1 MHVGQTRQH
10 RIEIDINAAL
20 SCSEIACTRSTR
32 TIETA
37 TPPAFRQTAVQGSS
51 HVHEQRKCRGDLV
64 TATAHATSETP
75 DGERLL
81 TQILGEGRD
90 DDGQLWALHRAI
102 QAAVA
107 LPLDVH
113 VVGEPLVLVA
123 VEYDGNARRG
133 LVAQCRCGDGSEH
146 RIGLADVEMPAHTP
160 GAHHVAAYRAW
171 LGIVPDTGA
180 PATMQQSRRQHK
192 ASDDDLDL
200 SRPVELV
207 VLAVKE
213 RAARCRLLGS
223 GRVITLRAGSLHR
236 IVAGHIVTVAPN
248 KHWRHAGH
256 PYLSGQITDAR
267 IDASALGL
275 VPLALRAAGACDAGV
290 EDHSAAGGRPR
301 RAFELEVP
309 PIPAGMAATN
319 IDDPEAVA
327 EKLLEADLRFLDA
340 HAHLGGRLMGLSPP
354 WALQHYE
361 IGVGIGQLSIGDDFD
376 GQLPGELAGNRGL
389 LGCLSGYG
397 SCLWRLE
404 RRDEATRMFY
414 RALRLDPAD
423 RQGVRPQ
430 LSAMRAGAPW
440 RDRGRS

>member
-1 MHVGQTRQH
+1 M
-10 RIEIDINAAL
+10 
-20 SCSEIACTRSTR
+20 IA
-32 TIETA
+32 
-37 TPPAFRQTAVQGSS
+37 P
-51 HVHEQRKCRGDLV
+51 D
-64 TATAHATSETP
+64 HASGEAP
-75 DGERLL
+75 EGERLVAQIL
-81 TQILGEGRD
+81 AEILGEISD
-90 DDGQLWALHRAI
+90 DDGQLRALHRAL
-102 QAAVA
+102 QAAVTF
-107 LPLDVH
+107 PLDVH
-113 VVGEPLVLVA
+113 VMGDPLVLVA

-133 LVAQCRCGDGSEH
+133 LVARCRCEDGSEH
-146 RIGLADVEMPAHTP
+146 RIGLADVEMPARTP
-160 GAHHVAAYRAW
+160 GAQHVAAYRAW
-171 LGIVPDTGA
+171 LGIGSDARASVRTPR
-180 PATMQQSRRQHK
+180 SHRQHK

-275 VPLALRAAGACDAGV
+275 VPLALRAAGAWDAGV
-290 EDHSAAGGRPR
+290 EDQRAAGGRPR

-319 IDDPEAVA
+319 IDDPDVVA

-361 IGVGIGQLSIGDDFD
+361 IGVGIGQQSIGDDFD
-376 GQLPGELAGNRGL
+376 GLLPGELACNRGL
-389 LGCLSGYG
+389 LRCLSGYG

-404 RRDEATRMFY
+404 RCDEATRVFD

-430 LSAMRAGAPW
+430 LSAMCAGAPW
-440 RDRGRS
+440 SNPGRS

>member
-1 MHVGQTRQH
+1 M
-10 RIEIDINAAL
+10 
-20 SCSEIACTRSTR
+20 
-32 TIETA
+32 TA
-37 TPPAFRQTAVQGSS
+37 T
-51 HVHEQRKCRGDLV
+51 VHASGE
-64 TATAHATSETP
+64 AS

-81 TQILGEGRD
+81 GQIVGEAPD
-90 DDGQLWALHRAI
+90 DDGQLWALHHAI
-102 QAAVA
+102 KAAVA

-113 VVGEPLVLVA
+113 VVGEPMVLVA

-133 LVAQCRCGDGSEH
+133 LVARCRREDGSEH
-146 RIGLADVEMPAHTP
+146 RISLVDVEMPAQTP
-160 GAHHVAAYRAW
+160 GSRHVAAYRAW
-171 LGIVPDTGA
+171 VGIIPDAGA
-180 PATMQQSRRQHK
+180 PATTQRSRHQHK
-192 ASDDDLDL
+192 AGDADLDL

-256 PYLSGQITDAR
+256 PYLSGQIAGTR
-267 IDASALGL
+267 IDATALGL
-275 VPLALRAAGACDAGV
+275 VPLALRAAGALDAGV
-290 EDHSAAGGRPR
+290 EDRSAPGGRPR
-301 RAFELEVP
+301 RTFELEVP

-319 IDDPEAVA
+319 IDDLDAVA

-340 HAHLGGRLMGLSPP
+340 HAYLAGRLLGLSPQ

-361 IGVGIGQLSIGDDFD
+361 VGVGIGQISVGDDFD
-376 GQLPGELAGNRGL
+376 GVLPGELAGNRGL
-389 LGCLSGYG
+389 LRCLSGYG

-404 RRDEATRMFY
+404 RRDEATRVFD

-423 RQGVRPQ
+423 RQGVRPR
-430 LSAMRAGAPW
+430 LSAMGAGEPW
-440 RDRGRS
+440 SD

>member
-1 MHVGQTRQH
+1 M
-10 RIEIDINAAL
+10 I
-20 SCSEIACTRSTR
+20 
-32 TIETA
+32 
-37 TPPAFRQTAVQGSS
+37 
-51 HVHEQRKCRGDLV
+51 
-64 TATAHATSETP
+64 ATAHASGEAP
-75 DGERLL
+75 DGEGLL
-81 TQILGEGRD
+81 VQILGEVRD

-102 QAAVA
+102 HGAVA

-133 LVAQCRCGDGSEH
+133 LVARCRGGDGSEH
-146 RIGLADVEMPAHTP
+146 RIGLADVEMPARTP
-160 GAHHVAAYRAW
+160 GARHVAAYRAW
-171 LGIVPDTGA
+171 LGTVPDTGA
-180 PATMQQSRRQHK
+180 PTTMQQSRRQHK

-223 GRVITLRAGSLHR
+223 GRVITLRAGSLHL

-256 PYLSGQITDAR
+256 PYLSGQIAGTR

-275 VPLALRAAGACDAGV
+275 VPLALRAAGAWDAGV
-290 EDHSAAGGRPR
+290 EDRSAPGGRPR
-301 RAFELEVP
+301 QAFELEVP
-309 PIPAGMAATN
+309 PIPAGMAATH
-319 IDDPEAVA
+319 IDDPVAVV

-340 HAHLGGRLMGLSPP
+340 HAYLADRLLGLSPQ

-361 IGVGIGQLSIGDDFD
+361 VGAGIGQLSIGDDFD
-376 GQLPGELAGNRGL
+376 GVLPGELAGNRGL
-389 LGCLSGYG
+389 VRCLSGYG

-404 RRDEATRMFY
+404 RRDEATRVFE
-414 RALRLDPAD
+414 RVLRLDPAD
-423 RQGVRPQ
+423 QQGVGPL

-440 RDRGRS
+440 RDRERS

>member
-1 MHVGQTRQH
+1 L
-10 RIEIDINAAL
+10 A
-20 SCSEIACTRSTR
+20 
-32 TIETA
+32 
-37 TPPAFRQTAVQGSS
+37 
-51 HVHEQRKCRGDLV
+51 
-64 TATAHATSETP
+64 
-75 DGERLL
+75 
-81 TQILGEGRD
+81 
-90 DDGQLWALHRAI
+90 
-102 QAAVA
+102 
-107 LPLDVH
+107 
-113 VVGEPLVLVA
+113 LVA

-133 LVAQCRCGDGSEH
+133 LVARCRCGDGSEH
-146 RIGLADVEMPAHTP
+146 RIGLADVEMPARTP
-160 GAHHVAAYRAW
+160 GARHVAAYRAW
-171 LGIVPDTGA
+171 LGIVPYAGA

-256 PYLSGQITDAR
+256 PYLSGQIASTR

-275 VPLALRAAGACDAGV
+275 VPLALRATGAWDAGG
-290 EDHSAAGGRPR
+290 EDRSAPGGRPR
-301 RAFELEVP
+301 QAFELEVP
-309 PIPAGMAATN
+309 PIPAAMAATH
-319 IDDPEAVA
+319 IDDPDAVA

-340 HAHLGGRLMGLSPP
+340 HAYLAGRLLGLSPQ

-361 IGVGIGQLSIGDDFD
+361 VGVGIGELSIGDDFD
-376 GQLPGELAGNRGL
+376 GVLPGELAGNRGL
-389 LGCLSGYG
+389 VRCLSGYG

-404 RRDEATRMFY
+404 RRDEATRMFE
-414 RALRLDPAD
+414 RVLRLDPAD
-423 RQGVRPQ
+423 RQGVGPL

-440 RDRGRS
+440 RDRERS